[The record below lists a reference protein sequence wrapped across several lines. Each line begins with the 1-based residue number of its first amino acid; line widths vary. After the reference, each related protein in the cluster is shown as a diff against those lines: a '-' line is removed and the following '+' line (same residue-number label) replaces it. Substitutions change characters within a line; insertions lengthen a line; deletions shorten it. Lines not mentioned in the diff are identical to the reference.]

1 MDDPEFAEC
10 MKEVLKDDDQAKEA
24 MKGLAAMMNMIGQT
38 LGADANAGSPEEAE
52 QAL

>member
-38 LGADANAGSPEEAE
+38 LGTDADAGSPEEAE
-52 QAL
+52 